1 MDRIFKLFQC
11 QRPTSLLIGIE
22 DGSIDLLS
30 PEGIA
35 PLTLYCSTWECI
47 QALSLLNEQGVVRNA
62 FIAKF
67 SLIRRWCQVM
77 IDTAFLQPAGRR
89 GLALATRIELCLSIV
104 SILFAML
111 NDLSLRSMIRGD
123 MQMIGIITKL

>member
-35 PLTLYCSTWECI
+35 SLTLYSTWECI
-47 QALSLLNEQGVVRNA
+47 QALSLLNEHGVVRNA

-67 SLIRRWCQVM
+67 SLIRRWCQVV

-111 NDLSLRSMIRGD
+111 NDLSLRSMIRGH
-123 MQMIGIITKL
+123 M